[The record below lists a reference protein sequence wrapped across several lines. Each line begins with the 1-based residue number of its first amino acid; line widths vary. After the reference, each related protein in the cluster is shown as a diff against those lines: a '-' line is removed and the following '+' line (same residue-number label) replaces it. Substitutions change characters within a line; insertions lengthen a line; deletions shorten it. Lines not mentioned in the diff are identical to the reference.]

1 MTSYFKV
8 EDKISVV
15 RYFYEQ
21 ESEWWHSNV
30 HKNKGDINE
39 NIVETV
45 NTMGDDTTLFVVNES
60 GEMAAFFGYYEEKK
74 GKALV
79 GFHISKKFRY
89 ADFILR
95 FWEIVKSEFNT
106 SFFVGIY
113 EQNKKAMN
121 HLLLQGFKVVNNITD
136 NKGCINILFLNQS
149 ICQQE
154 AV

>member
-15 RYFYEQ
+15 TYFYEQ
-21 ESEWWHSNV
+21 ENEWWHSNV
-30 HKNKGDINE
+30 HKNKGAMSE

-45 NTMGDDTTLFVVNES
+45 NTMGDDTTLFVVNKS
-60 GEMAAFFGYYEEKK
+60 GEMAAFFGYYEEEK
-74 GKALV
+74 GKVLV
-79 GFHISKKFRY
+79 GFHIIKKFRY
-89 ADFILR
+89 ADFIIR
-95 FWEIVKSEFNT
+95 FWKIVKSEFNT

-113 EQNKKAMN
+113 DQNKKAMN